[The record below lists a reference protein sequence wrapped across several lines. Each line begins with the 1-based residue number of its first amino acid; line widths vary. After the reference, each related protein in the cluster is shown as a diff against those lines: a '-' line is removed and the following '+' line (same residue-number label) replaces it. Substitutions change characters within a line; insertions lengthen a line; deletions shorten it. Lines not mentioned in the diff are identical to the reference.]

1 MLAKNPGFT
10 AVAVLCMALG
20 IGANTTVYSIVEA
33 ALFRPFPVA
42 DPGRIVALHR
52 SSMQEPSND
61 SFSYLDL
68 LDLQR
73 QSVTLSSI
81 AGYASQNLTFA
92 LGVNRLLGR
101 LLYEISP
108 TDPASYALIALFL
121 AGVAVLASAL
131 PARRALDAD
140 PLEALRHE

>member
-1 MLAKNPGFT
+1 MIVDQRQESGSLQLGRRR
-10 AVAVLCMALG
+10 AVSWIVMG
-20 IGANTTVYSIVEA
+20 GAAGA
-33 ALFRPFPVA
+33 ALEGTGGGRHPPPGMA
-42 DPGRIVALHR
+42 DGHRHVLALVIG
-52 SSMQEPSND
+52 QA
-61 SFSYLDL
+61 LAL
-68 LDLQR
+68 
-73 QSVTLSSI
+73 TAAGI
-81 AGYASQNLTFA
+81 ACGIAAA

-108 TDPASYALIALFL
+108 TDPASYALIALSL

>member
-1 MLAKNPGFT
+1 MLAKNPGVT

-20 IGANTTVYSIVEA
+20 IGANTTVYRIVEA
-33 ALFRPFPVA
+33 ALFRPFPFA
-42 DPGRIVALHR
+42 DPDRIVALHR
-52 SSMQEPSND
+52 SRTQEPSND

-92 LGVNRLLGR
+92 GNGDEPERV
-101 LLYEISP
+101 
-108 TDPASYALIALFL
+108 
-121 AGVAVLASAL
+121 AGQRVSAE
-131 PARRALDAD
+131 RRALDAD
-140 PLEALRHE
+140 PLDALRHE

>member
-1 MLAKNPGFT
+1 
-10 AVAVLCMALG
+10 MALG
-20 IGANTTVYSIVEA
+20 ARHRHVLALVIGQALALTATGIACGIA
-33 ALFRPFPVA
+33 A
-42 DPGRIVALHR
+42 
-52 SSMQEPSND
+52 
-61 SFSYLDL
+61 
-68 LDLQR
+68 
-73 QSVTLSSI
+73 
-81 AGYASQNLTFA
+81 A

-131 PARRALDAD
+131 PVRRALDAD